1 MNGPQITFPPTAAGA
16 ASRSPAAYAQALRA
30 LRANPPADARPL
42 RTVVLSTFS
51 ANLLEPF
58 IAVEAAERGFLLDL
72 QFGPFGHLE
81 QAALADGP
89 LWQPLADV
97 VIVAAQLEDLSP
109 VLAGSPLALDA
120 AGADGALA
128 VLETRIADLLSL
140 LRRRSTAKLLVANFA
155 ARPWPLAGIAD
166 AMLQPSQALLCAR
179 ANAALAAACAR
190 LPDAA
195 VLDWAQYAAR
205 LGDWRDERLALLAR
219 NPLSASA
226 QRAFGEAAARHI
238 RALYTPPRK
247 CLVLD
252 LDNTLWG
259 GIVGEDGYDGIQLG
273 EDLPG
278 SAFKAFQRQALE
290 LTRRG
295 ILLAVCSKNNPD
307 DALAVLERHP
317 DCLLRPENFA
327 ALRINWQD
335 KASNIRSIA
344 EELSLGLDAFA
355 FYDDNPVERDWV
367 RRELPMV
374 AVFEPP
380 ASAMGYAAQ
389 LAASEWFDQLVVSAE
404 DRARVALYRVDR
416 ERRDVQASHA
426 SLDDFLRDLD
436 MTVTVGTVGEA
447 NAARV
452 GQLVA
457 KTNQFNLTTR
467 RRSAAEIAAMVE
479 RGGVALWVRVR
490 DRFGDNGLV
499 GVVAAAPSAT
509 PGEWDVDLFLL
520 SCRVIGRKVEDML
533 LALLGQKARA
543 AGAARLVGEYVASR
557 RNAMVADFYARRGFA
572 PLDGDGRRWAW
583 DFAAQGDLPTSD
595 LVQIEWQN

>member
-1 MNGPQITFPPTAAGA
+1 MNGPQITPPPTG
-16 ASRSPAAYAQALRA
+16 SGPQHRSPAAYAQALRA
-30 LRANPPADARPL
+30 LRADPPEQARRL
-42 RTVVLSTFS
+42 RAVVLSTFS

-58 IAVEAAERGFLLDL
+58 MAVEAAERGFLLDL
-72 QFGPFGHLE
+72 HFGPFGQIE

-89 LWQPLADV
+89 LWQPTVDV
-97 VIVAAQLEDLSP
+97 VIVAAQLEDMAP
-109 VLAGSPLALDA
+109 ALAASPLTLDA
-120 AGADGALA
+120 AGADAAVAGLA
-128 VLETRIADLLSL
+128 ERIADLLSL
-140 LRRRSTAKLLVANFA
+140 LRQRTTAKILVANFA
-155 ARPWPLAGIAD
+155 ARPWPLAGLAD
-166 AMLQPSQALLCAR
+166 AMLQPSQALLLAR
-179 ANAALAAACAR
+179 ANAALADACAG
-190 LPDAA
+190 LADAF
-195 VLDWAQYAAR
+195 VLDWSQYAAR

-219 NPLSASA
+219 NPLSAAA
-226 QRAFGEAAARHI
+226 QRAFGEAVARHV
-238 RALYTPPRK
+238 RALHTPPRK

-295 ILLAVCSKNNPD
+295 ILLAVCSKNNPE

-317 DCLLRPENFA
+317 DCLLRPDNFA
-327 ALRINWQD
+327 ALRINWLD
-335 KASNIRSIA
+335 KASNIRSMA

-380 ASAMGYAAQ
+380 ASAMGYAQQ
-389 LAASEWFDQLVVSAE
+389 LAASEWFDQLSISAE

-416 ERRDVQASHA
+416 ERRDVQASHG

-436 MTVTVGTVGEA
+436 MTVTVGPVAAA
-447 NAARV
+447 NAVRV

-479 RGGVALWVRVR
+479 RGGLALWVRVR

-499 GVVAAAPSAT
+499 GVVAAAPGAT
-509 PGEWDVDLFLL
+509 PAEWDVDLFLL
-520 SCRVIGRKVEDML
+520 SCRVIGRKVEDTL
-533 LALLGQKARA
+533 LALLGQRARA
-543 AGAARLVGEYVASR
+543 AGASRLVGEYVPSK

-572 PLDGDGRRWAW
+572 ALDGDGRRWSW
-583 DFAAQGDLPTSD
+583 DFTAQGDLPTSD
-595 LVQIEWQN
+595 LVKIEWQD